1 MEKKDNSIFEKNYSN
16 MEYYERHS
24 NTECANRPKQEPLE
38 WHMWGDLVCFLK
50 GYFNHFGDDISKLD
64 DETFTRM
71 VKTIWRFSNVVSF
84 REGMEFQKEMT
95 PSYMDQLKQNIIDIQ
110 RHNLN
115 EPDEYYSPQAF
126 FRDVMDMSEK

>member
-1 MEKKDNSIFEKNYSN
+1 MKKEDNSIFEKNYSN

-24 NTECANRPKQEPLE
+24 NTECDNRPKEEPLE
-38 WHMWGDLVCFLK
+38 WHMWEDLVGFLK

-71 VKTIWRFSNVVSF
+71 VKTIWRFSNVVYF
-84 REGMEFQKEMT
+84 REGMKFQKEMT

-115 EPDEYYSPQAF
+115 EPDEYYTPQAF
-126 FRDVMDMSEK
+126 FRDVLAVPKK

>member
-1 MEKKDNSIFEKNYSN
+1 MKKEDNSIFEKNYSDV
-16 MEYYERHS
+16 EYYERHS
-24 NTECANRPKQEPLE
+24 DAEYDNRPKQEPLE
-38 WHMWGDLVCFLK
+38 WHMWKDLVGFFK

-84 REGMEFQKEMT
+84 REGMKFQKEMT

-126 FRDVMDMSEK
+126 FRDVLNMSEK